1 MTVSHIY
8 MKIINMKNVR
18 FTKQQLEDAISKKS
32 YNWYQNE
39 LNIIGI
45 RNTSKGNIVTNY
57 FDDWITMTFR
67 LDNKWFS
74 YQWEATTDPGR
85 KSMLSFRNPNGVARL
100 IPGQYIHC
108 WELGKHKNQ
117 YEALRQIGNVRV
129 TRDNDRDLIYDG
141 KQIFEGIYGI
151 NIHKAGQNSIIIE
164 DWSEGCQVFKKSL
177 DFESFMEIVKSNG
190 AQKFTYTLILDT
202 DINI

>member
-1 MTVSHIY
+1 
-8 MKIINMKNVR
+8 MKNVR
-18 FTKQQLEDAISKKS
+18 FTKEQLEEAISNKS
-32 YNWYQNE
+32 YKWYLNE

-57 FDDWITMTFR
+57 FDDWITATFR
-67 LDNKWFS
+67 LDDKWYS

-129 TRDNDRDLIYDG
+129 TRDNNKDLIYDG
-141 KQIFEGIYGI
+141 KQIFEGVYGI
-151 NIHKAGQNSIIIE
+151 NIHKAGQNSIIVE
-164 DWSEGCQVFKKSL
+164 DWSEGCQVFKKSS
-177 DFESFMEIVKSNG
+177 DFESFMTIVKSNG
-190 AQKFTYTLILDT
+190 SKKFNQYLQLYIVY
-202 DINI
+202 IVI